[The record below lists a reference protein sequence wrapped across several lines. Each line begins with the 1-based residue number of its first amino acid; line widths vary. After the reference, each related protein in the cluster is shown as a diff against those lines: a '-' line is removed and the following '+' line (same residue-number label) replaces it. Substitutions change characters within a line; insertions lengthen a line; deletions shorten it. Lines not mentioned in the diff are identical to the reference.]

1 MRNNMPRSLI
11 CAGLLAL
18 FTASAV
24 TEADAAA
31 IKTDLCSRR
40 TGKRITVTVLKVSA
54 DFFDVLNEDGERV
67 VLQAS
72 GYEQCAA
79 AAGPAQPHSGNTPPT
94 PPRLRQPPWSIHP
107 SPRPSRTPSTRSES
121 QGRTPWVRAS
131 CPILIAGYA
140 GKVGAQVAE
149 LTVGR
154 PCPPDLRVEE
164 KPERCALPA
173 HRC

>member
-79 AAGPAQPHSGNTPPT
+79 AAGPAQPHSGNAPPT
-94 PPRLRQPPWSIHP
+94 ATTTTTVVDPPIAPPQPNTLNTLRINRVEH
-107 SPRPSRTPSTRSES
+107 RGL
-121 QGRTPWVRAS
+121 QGILPL
-131 CPILIAGYA
+131 LIAGDA
-140 GKVGAQVAE
+140 SKVGAQVAE
-149 LTVGR
+149 LPSDDPVRRTYELR
-154 PCPPDLRVEE
+154 KSPNDPPS
-164 KPERCALPA
+164 A